1 MKTIRL
7 PAIVLTVLILCYL
20 AYMAYSASLLPE
32 RVATHFDTSGQPDG
46 WMSRSGYLIFMGA
59 LGIGAP
65 LITVFTALISKY
77 IPYKLINLP
86 NKQYWLLPEH
96 REQTYLYMTC
106 LLLWMGCL
114 EVIFFAGIHFLTIE
128 ANRAQPLELNM
139 ERFFILMGSF
149 AAIIVLWLIVL
160 IYHFKKTG

>member
-106 LLLWMGCL
+106 FLLWMGCL